1 MVFKE
6 NIITNIPFNI
16 FIAFLPNYPLIQVNL
31 SPNLI
36 TYFNLNLLLY
46 VSLVRIENLQAI
58 KVLQSVIQVIQCF
71 NDNHLI

>member
-1 MVFKE
+1 MVFIE

-16 FIAFLPNYPLIQVNL
+16 FIAFLLNYPLIQVNL

-36 TYFNLNLLLY
+36 TYSNLNLLLY
-46 VSLVRIENLQAI
+46 VFLVQIENLQVIMA
-58 KVLQSVIQVIQCF
+58 LQLIRQVIQCF